1 MTPNKILGL
10 FGKNNLLLSGLIE
23 IVITI
28 IASSMILS
36 ITMEHQ
42 SFARCPNGYH
52 ISPSGV
58 CEQVIQPSIELPRCP
73 NGYHISPS
81 GVCEQVIQPSNNSPY
96 QNPSTPYQNPS
107 TPYQNPST
115 PYQNQTSPYLQQ
127 PFSQP
132 QQQQQL
138 VQLYN
143 PSQVVACLNNVLA
156 QSIIK
161 AGTLNNNTR
170 GITAGVNS
178 TFMDNATK
186 TLDNCIVPTTTMT
199 R

>member
-1 MTPNKILGL
+1 MTPDKILGMC
-10 FGKNNLLLSGLIE
+10 GKNSLLLSGLIG
-23 IVITI
+23 IVVTI
-28 IASSMILS
+28 ISSSMILS
-36 ITMEHQ
+36 ITMERHQ

-58 CEQVIQPSIELPRCP
+58 CEQVSQPSTELPRCP
-73 NGYHISPS
+73 YGYNRSPS
-81 GVCEQVIQPSNNSPY
+81 LVCEQVTPSSNNSPY
-96 QNPSTPYQNPS
+96 QNPA
-107 TPYQNPST
+107 T
-115 PYQNQTSPYLQQ
+115 PYQNQTSPYQQQ

-143 PSQVVACLNNVLA
+143 PNQVVACLNNVLTY
-156 QSIIK
+156 SIIK
-161 AGTLNNNTR
+161 AGTLHNNTQ
-170 GITAGVNS
+170 GIAPGVNS
-178 TFMDNATK
+178 TFIDNATK

>member
-10 FGKNNLLLSGLIE
+10 FGTNSLLLCALIG

-28 IASSMILS
+28 IASSILLS
-36 ITMEHQ
+36 ITMEQHQ

-81 GVCEQVIQPSNNSPY
+81 GVCEQVTPSSNNSPY
-96 QNPSTPYQNPS
+96 QN
-107 TPYQNPST
+107 
-115 PYQNQTSPYLQQ
+115 QTSTYLQQ
-127 PFSQP
+127 PLSQP

-143 PSQVVACLNNVLA
+143 PNQVVACLNNVLA

-161 AGTLNNNTR
+161 AGTLNNNTPVT
-170 GITAGVNS
+170 TAGVNS

-186 TLDNCIVPTTTMT
+186 TLDNCIVPTTTIT

>member
-23 IVITI
+23 IVITL

-81 GVCEQVIQPSNNSPY
+81 GVCEQVIQPSNNS
-96 QNPSTPYQNPS
+96 
-107 TPYQNPST
+107 PYQNPST

>member
-1 MTPNKILGL
+1 MVTTLVRVVSVNKLFNQVLSYLGVRMVTILARVVFVNQL
-10 FGKNNLLLSGLIE
+10 FNQVTIALIKTQLALLKTQVALLK
-23 IVITI
+23 T
-28 IASSMILS
+28 
-36 ITMEHQ
+36 Q
-42 SFARCPNGYH
+42 S
-52 ISPSGV
+52 
-58 CEQVIQPSIELPRCP
+58 
-73 NGYHISPS
+73 
-81 GVCEQVIQPSNNSPY
+81 
-96 QNPSTPYQNPS
+96 
-107 TPYQNPST
+107 
-115 PYQNQTSPYLQQ
+115 YQNQTSPYLQQ

-156 QSIIK
+156 QSILK
-161 AGTLNNNTR
+161 AGILNNNTR

>member
-96 QNPSTPYQNPS
+96 QNPSSPSLKSPSSPYQNPS
-107 TPYQNPST
+107 A

-132 QQQQQL
+132 QAA
-138 VQLYN
+138 
-143 PSQVVACLNNVLA
+143 SNN
-156 QSIIK
+156 
-161 AGTLNNNTR
+161 
-170 GITAGVNS
+170 
-178 TFMDNATK
+178 
-186 TLDNCIVPTTTMT
+186 
-199 R
+199 